1 MAEEGVQNL
10 APNVYYDRQFD
21 CQAAK
26 ILPGEYYVTSRDMVL
41 VTVLGSCIA
50 ACIRDPVLCIGG
62 MNHFMLPEHGGD
74 PDSVVSASA
83 RYGSYAMELL
93 INHLLKMGASR
104 SRLEA
109 KVFGAGQVLAG
120 LTDVGAKN
128 TAFVLHYLDREH
140 IRLLASDLG
149 GSYPRKVYFFPD
161 TGRVLVRELR
171 TLHNDTLINRERAYR
186 RVIDTVP
193 IEGDAELF

>member
-1 MAEEGVQNL
+1 MEDSGAQHL
-10 APNVYYDRQFD
+10 APNVYFDRQFD
-21 CQAAK
+21 LHAAK

-50 ACIRDPVLCIGG
+50 ACIRDPALGTGG

-74 PDSVVSASA
+74 PDSVVSLSA

-93 INHLLKMGASR
+93 INHLLKMGANR

-109 KVFGAGQVLAG
+109 KVFGAGRVLAG
-120 LTDVGAKN
+120 VTDVGAKN
-128 TAFVLHYLDREH
+128 TAFVLHYLERER
-140 IRLLASDLG
+140 IRLVASDLG
-149 GSYPRKVYFFPD
+149 DVYPRKVYFFPK

-171 TLHNDTLINRERAYR
+171 TLHNDTLLNRERAYS

-193 IEGDAELF
+193 MAGEAELF